1 MSVCTQSLEG
11 RSGFWGG
18 VPGVRR
24 LQSAVAALLIFTLTL
39 GCSGSKKDAKSHSML
54 DPDAVR
60 YRLLLRENPV
70 DSGEAF
76 RCYGGCQSAK
86 SPDGYMAC
94 LKECPGFEL
103 SVGMRCA
110 DHEIPPVAA
119 CVTARKVPV
128 KDDMDPGLVVLYVI
142 ANVAVVV
149 ALSSVCASSSQTQC
163 GYGYG
168 Y

>member
-1 MSVCTQSLEG
+1 MSLAPSFARNRGDAL
-11 RSGFWGG
+11 RG
-18 VPGVRR
+18 VMAGLKRGIA
-24 LQSAVAALLIFTLTL
+24 LLLIFALAC
-39 GCSGSKKDAKSHSML
+39 GGSKKDAKSMSML

-76 RCYGGCQSAK
+76 RCYGSCQSAK
-86 SPDGYMAC
+86 SPDSYMSC
-94 LKECPGFEL
+94 LQDCPGFER

-110 DHEIPPVAA
+110 PHEVPPVAA
-119 CVTARKVPV
+119 CLTARKVVV
-128 KDDMDPGLVVLYVI
+128 KDDMDPGLVVLSVI
-142 ANVAVVV
+142 AGVAVVV
-149 ALSSVCASSSQTQC
+149 ALSSVCAASSATQC